1 MIKQKFT
8 AIILKHYS
16 HYYFTPNIEFNISFT
31 LRNILLLGKMRIIKQ
46 HVSQEML
53 SLQKNLI
60 QTLCI

>member
-16 HYYFTPNIEFNISFT
+16 HYFTPNIEFNISFT